1 MISEL
6 NVVILKIGIV
16 GNDQHLS
23 GKFGFMLYVMYNVV
37 YFQVDDMNLIRYFS
51 QQVSK
56 TIYKLSNDN
65 FQKIVNSLYMLQ
77 FQIVIYRMSKHH
89 SLNGYESKGH
99 VGSIPFHLNTKYT
112 KIYCSGSKRIHNQ
125 IWQCSNS
132 KYYNFAINYWIV
144 YDDLFCP
151 QMKWYKFCFLLT

>member
-37 YFQVDDMNLIRYFS
+37 YFWVDDMNLIRY
-51 QQVSK
+51 
-56 TIYKLSNDN
+56 ILN
-65 FQKIVNSLYMLQ
+65 ILQ

-89 SLNGYESKGH
+89 SLNDYESKGH
-99 VGSIPFHLNTKYT
+99 VGSIPFHWNTKYT

-132 KYYNFAINYWIV
+132 KYYSFAITYWIV

-151 QMKWYKFCFLLT
+151 QMKCNKFFCLPEKVLA